1 MSQTLNTVPNFD
13 GSNYGYWKSRMRFF
27 LKSIDVWSVIESG
40 FQAPDKPTAEWSIA
54 ENKSCVA
61 NDKAMNALYL
71 AISQTEHSRISNCD
85 SAKDAWEILETT
97 YEGTNLVK
105 AAKLQMLVSKFEKI
119 EMLED
124 ETFNDFFGKLSEIRN
139 SMINLGK
146 KVSNNKI
153 VRKVMR
159 SLPERFKMKVTA
171 IESCTDLET
180 MKIEE
185 LVGALQTYEFSL
197 SKPRNNKDLALRT
210 LRKNSDE
217 LSNEEPSDEELA
229 LVARKF
235 YKFRHRIPKNFEK
248 PKERD
253 SRGLKCYECSG
264 YGHLRKD
271 CANLMSNKP
280 NDKKAFNITM
290 SDTDEE
296 ALDDSPNYVAF
307 GASYD
312 FDDSNQSEVQSAYE
326 NESNR
331 VSDLQNSFDNLKE
344 NFSTLRNTN
353 LKIVKDVKNLE
364 LERDNLLKELSDSHA
379 VYNSLKSENHMLIA
393 KNKSL
398 QNDLIETRNHLSTF
412 SSEKLNQMLHAQ
424 KRSSDRSGLGFDKT
438 ASCSSNR
445 APTSK
450 IVFVK
455 PVKVEESSG
464 EGKPAV
470 SLTRQGKKGKKNSF
484 VPNASVPK
492 PKVVHPPKK
501 LPSQRFVLTCHH
513 CGKVGHIQPHCFN
526 LKPHMQKNKNF
537 VSRKDCEGLVTMMKG
552 VLSRLDQFEKVHKPI
567 PKITKVWV
575 RKNDTIHPLRGSGN
589 EWSYQK

>member
-1 MSQTLNTVPNFD
+1 MSQTLNTVPNFN

-27 LKSIDVWSVIESG
+27 LKSIDVWSAIEFG
-40 FQAPDKPTAEWSIA
+40 FQAPDKLTAEWSIA
-54 ENKSCVA
+54 ENKSHVV

-105 AAKLQMLVSKFEKI
+105 ATKLQMLVSKFGKI

-146 KVSNNKI
+146 KVSDTKI

-180 MKIEE
+180 MRIEE

-217 LSNEEPSDEELA
+217 LSDEELGDEELA

-235 YKFRHRIPKNFEK
+235 YKYRHRIPKRFGK
-248 PKERD
+248 PEESTHDRNERD
-253 SRGLKCYECSG
+253 PRGPKCYECSG
-264 YGHLRKD
+264 YGHLHKN

-296 ALDDSPNYVAF
+296 VLDDSPNYVAF
-307 GASYD
+307 VASYD
-312 FDDSNQSEVQSAYE
+312 SDDSNQSDVKSVYD

-331 VSDLQNSFDNLKE
+331 VSDLQNSCDNLRE

-353 LKIVKDVKNLE
+353 LKIVKDVKKLE
-364 LERDNLLKELSDSHA
+364 LERDNLLKELTDSH
-379 VYNSLKSENHMLIA
+379 VVCNSLKSKNHVLIA

-412 SSEKLNQMLHAQ
+412 SSEKLNQMLHAE
-424 KRSSDRSGLGFDKT
+424 KRSSDRFGLGFDKT

-464 EGKPAV
+464 EGKLAV
-470 SLTRQGKKGKKNSF
+470 SLTQ
-484 VPNASVPK
+484 
-492 PKVVHPPKK
+492 
-501 LPSQRFVLTCHH
+501 
-513 CGKVGHIQPHCFN
+513 
-526 LKPHMQKNKNF
+526 
-537 VSRKDCEGLVTMMKG
+537 
-552 VLSRLDQFEKVHKPI
+552 
-567 PKITKVWV
+567 
-575 RKNDTIHPLRGSGN
+575 
-589 EWSYQK
+589 

>member
-1 MSQTLNTVPNFD
+1 
-13 GSNYGYWKSRMRFF
+13 
-27 LKSIDVWSVIESG
+27 
-40 FQAPDKPTAEWSIA
+40 
-54 ENKSCVA
+54 
-61 NDKAMNALYL
+61 
-71 AISQTEHSRISNCD
+71 
-85 SAKDAWEILETT
+85 
-97 YEGTNLVK
+97 
-105 AAKLQMLVSKFEKI
+105 MLVSKFEKI

-124 ETFNDFFGKLSEIRN
+124 ETFDDFFGKLSEIRN

-146 KVSNNKI
+146 KVSDTKI

-180 MKIEE
+180 MRIEE

-217 LSNEEPSDEELA
+217 EPDDEELA

-235 YKFRHRIPKNFEK
+235 YKFRHRFPKRFEK
-248 PKERD
+248 LEESNKDRNERD
-253 SRGLKCYECSG
+253 PRGPKCYECSG

-271 CANLMSNKP
+271 CANLMSNKS

-296 ALDDSPNYVAF
+296 VLDDSPNCVAF
-307 GASYD
+307 GVSYD
-312 FDDSNQSEVQSAYE
+312 FDDSNQSDGKSDSD

-379 VYNSLKSENHMLIA
+379 VCNSLKSENHMLIA

-470 SLTRQGKKGKKNSF
+470 SPIRQGKKGKKGKKNSF
-484 VPNASVPK
+484 VPNASLPK
-492 PKVVHPPKK
+492 PKVLHPHRK
-501 LPSQRFVLTCHH
+501 LPSQRFVPTCHH
-513 CGKVGHIQPHCFN
+513 CGKVGHIRPHCFN
-526 LKPHMQKNKNF
+526 LKPHVQKNKNS

-552 VLSRLDQFEKVHKPI
+552 VLSRLDQFENVHIPR
-567 PKITKVWV
+567 PKITQVWV
-575 RKNDTIHPLRGSGN
+575 RKDDTIHPLRGSGN
-589 EWSYQK
+589 ELTLF

>member
-1 MSQTLNTVPNFD
+1 
-13 GSNYGYWKSRMRFF
+13 MRFF
-27 LKSIDVWSVIESG
+27 LKSIDVWSVIESR
-40 FQAPDKPTAEWSIA
+40 FQALDKPIAEWSIA
-54 ENKSCVA
+54 ENKSRVA

-71 AISQTEHSRISNCD
+71 AISQIEHSRISNCD

-139 SMINLGK
+139 SMIILGK
-146 KVSNNKI
+146 KVSDTKI

-180 MKIEE
+180 MRIEE
-185 LVGALQTYEFSL
+185 LVGALQTYKFSL

-248 PKERD
+248 PEERD
-253 SRGLKCYECSG
+253 PRGPKCYECFG
-264 YGHLRKD
+264 CGHLRKD

-296 ALDDSPNYVAF
+296 VLDDSPNYVAF

-312 FDDSNQSEVQSAYE
+312 SDDSNQSEVLSAYE

-364 LERDNLLKELSDSHA
+364 LERDNLLKELSDSH
-379 VYNSLKSENHMLIA
+379 VVCNSLKSENHMLIA

-424 KRSSDRSGLGFDKT
+424 KHSSDRSGLGFDKT
-438 ASCSSNR
+438 ASCSSNC
-445 APTSK
+445 ASTSK

-464 EGKPAV
+464 EGKPTVAP
-470 SLTRQGKKGKKNSF
+470 TRQGKKGKKNSF
-484 VPNASVPK
+484 VSHAS
-492 PKVVHPPKK
+492 
-501 LPSQRFVLTCHH
+501 
-513 CGKVGHIQPHCFN
+513 
-526 LKPHMQKNKNF
+526 
-537 VSRKDCEGLVTMMKG
+537 
-552 VLSRLDQFEKVHKPI
+552 I
-567 PKITKVWV
+567 P
-575 RKNDTIHPLRGSGN
+575 
-589 EWSYQK
+589 

>member
-1 MSQTLNTVPNFD
+1 
-13 GSNYGYWKSRMRFF
+13 MRFF

-40 FQAPDKPTAEWSIA
+40 FQAPDKPTTEWSIA
-54 ENKSCVA
+54 ENKSRVA
-61 NDKAMNALYL
+61 NDKAMNALFL
-71 AISQTEHSRISNCD
+71 AILQTEHSRISNCD

-97 YEGTNLVK
+97 YKGTNHVK

-124 ETFNDFFGKLSEIRN
+124 ETFDDFFGKLSEIRN

-146 KVSNNKI
+146 KVSDTKI

-159 SLPERFKMKVTA
+159 SLPERFKMKVTV
-171 IESCTDLET
+171 IESCTDLDT

-197 SKPRNNKDLALRT
+197 SKPRNNKDLTLRT

-217 LSNEEPSDEELA
+217 LSDEEPNDKELV

-235 YKFRHRIPKNFEK
+235 YKFRHRFPKRLEK
-248 PKERD
+248 LEESYKDRNERD
-253 SRGLKCYECSG
+253 PRGPKCYECSG

-296 ALDDSPNYVAF
+296 VLDDSPNYVAF
-307 GASYD
+307 GVSYD
-312 FDDSNQSEVQSAYE
+312 SDDSNQSDGKSDSD
-326 NESNR
+326 NESTR
-331 VSDLQNSFDNLKE
+331 VSDLQNSFDNLRK
-344 NFSTLRNTN
+344 NFSTIRNTN
-353 LKIVKDVKNLE
+353 LKLIKDVQNLE
-364 LERDNLLKELSDSHA
+364 LKRDNLLKELSDSHA
-379 VYNSLKSENHMLIA
+379 VCNSLKSENHVLIA

-424 KRSSDRSGLGFDKT
+424 KRSSDRSGLRFDKT
-438 ASCSSNR
+438 ASCSSNH

-470 SLTRQGKKGKKNSF
+470 SPTRQGKKGKKYSI
-484 VPNASVPK
+484 VPHASLPK
-492 PKVVHPPKK
+492 PKVVHPHRK
-501 LPSQRFVLTCHH
+501 LHSQKFVPTCHH
-513 CGKVGHIQPHCFN
+513 CGKVGHIRPHCFN
-526 LKPHMQKNKNF
+526 LKPHVQKNKNY
-537 VSRKDCEGLVTMMKG
+537 VSRKDCEGLVMVMKG
-552 VLSRLDQFEKVHKPI
+552 VISRLDQFEKVHKPRS
-567 PKITKVWV
+567 KITQVWV
-575 RKNDTIHPLRGSGN
+575 RKDDTIHPLRGSGN
-589 EWSYQK
+589 ELTLF

>member
-1 MSQTLNTVPNFD
+1 
-13 GSNYGYWKSRMRFF
+13 
-27 LKSIDVWSVIESG
+27 
-40 FQAPDKPTAEWSIA
+40 
-54 ENKSCVA
+54 
-61 NDKAMNALYL
+61 
-71 AISQTEHSRISNCD
+71 
-85 SAKDAWEILETT
+85 
-97 YEGTNLVK
+97 
-105 AAKLQMLVSKFEKI
+105 MLVSKFEKI

-139 SMINLGK
+139 SMINLGN
-146 KVSNNKI
+146 KVSDTKI

-180 MKIEE
+180 MRIEE

-210 LRKNSDE
+210 LMKNSDE
-217 LSNEEPSDEELA
+217 LSDEEPSDEELA

-235 YKFRHRIPKNFEK
+235 YKFIHRIPKSFEK
-248 PKERD
+248 PEERD
-253 SRGLKCYECSG
+253 PRGPKCYECSG

-280 NDKKAFNITM
+280 NNKKAFNITM

-296 ALDDSPNYVAF
+296 VLDDSPNYVAF

-312 FDDSNQSEVQSAYE
+312 SNDSNQSEVQSAYE

-344 NFSTLRNTN
+344 NFSTPRNTN

-379 VYNSLKSENHMLIA
+379 VCNSLKSENHMLIA

-412 SSEKLNQMLHAQ
+412 SSEKLNQTLHAQ
-424 KRSSDRSGLGFDKT
+424 KRSSDRSSLGFDKT
-438 ASCSSNR
+438 ASCSSNC

-470 SLTRQGKKGKKNSF
+470 SPTWQGKKGKKNSF

-492 PKVVHPPKK
+492 PKVTHPPRK
-501 LPSQRFVLTCHH
+501 LPSQRFVPTCHH
-513 CGKVGHIQPHCFN
+513 CGKVGHIRPHCFN
-526 LKPHMQKNKNF
+526 LKPHMQKNKNS
-537 VSRKDCEGLVTMMKG
+537 VSRKDCEGLVMMMKG
-552 VLSRLDQFEKVHKPI
+552 VLSRLDQFEKVHKPR
-567 PKITKVWV
+567 PKITQVWV
-575 RKNDTIHPLRGSGN
+575 WKDDTIHPLRGSGN
-589 EWSYQK
+589 ELTLF